1 MKTTPILW
9 ACAAVLLAAGK
20 VAAYE
25 RLQGPTE
32 LLYWDQ
38 DRACQGYTL
47 FSARGTY
54 LIDMEGQVVWSYQ
67 SKSPQGFFSHIG
79 SGAQRLPNGNT
90 LICAMTEGHF
100 FEVTAEG
107 ELVWEYINPVTRD
120 GAVKVLPDSLP
131 MTNAVFRAY
140 RYSPDHP
147 ALQGKD
153 LSPKGTITD
162 RYAQG
167 LDRDLAPRRPP
178 QGDRGT
184 EEPGRRGRRGGGQGE
199 QRSPGDRGPDA
210 RVPGGGVSRQPQ
222 RDLPRGAQQS
232 PDGRPAGPDRR
243 GPGAGQDGRSRSMN
257 CSWTTRSPLFS
268 MGTTTSSP
276 SRSSMASCI
285 NSCLSPPTQDTVTS
299 APPPRTATWQEIF

>member
-1 MKTTPILW
+1 MNTKRMTSAWAMILV
-9 ACAAVLLAAGK
+9 AVSYAT
-20 VAAYE
+20 AYE

-32 LLYWDQ
+32 LLYWDK

-54 LIDMEGQVVWSYQ
+54 LIDMEGRVVNTWPIGTTPRQISRQVVWSYQ

-140 RYSPDHP
+140 RYSAEHP
-147 ALQGKD
+147 AFEGKD
-153 LSPKGTITD
+153 LTPKGTITE

-167 LDRDLAPRRPP
+167 LDRDLTPRRPP
-178 QGDRGT
+178 HDGIVQ
-184 EEPGRRGRRGGGQGE
+184 
-199 QRSPGDRGPDA
+199 RGPSRTSVSRDA
-210 RVPGGGVSRQPQ
+210 RHPHPKLGSLGRAQRRQRPFTIRDSGYPKAEVSV
-222 RDLPRGAQQS
+222 S
-232 PDGRPAGPDRR
+232 
-243 GPGAGQDGRSRSMN
+243 
-257 CSWTTRSPLFS
+257 
-268 MGTTTSSP
+268 
-276 SRSSMASCI
+276 
-285 NSCLSPPTQDTVTS
+285 
-299 APPPRTATWQEIF
+299 